1 MTGATATLRAAAR
14 RLPGLH
20 TLLHVVRWVLTI
32 AAFAWI
38 ATFFAEHHV
47 DIADAI
53 AGFEAGTVAL
63 AMGCV
68 LVGLVPGAFAW
79 QRLLARDLP
88 GVTARRGILVYLRSG
103 IGKYTPGG
111 VLAFAIQHRLLRG
124 ERAGMVL
131 LVRVFVG
138 TALAAC
144 LAAALVGLPAIA
156 AMVEGVPDAWT
167 AAAALAAFAGLGLAC
182 ALGRWPI
189 LPDTLARIGVPPPV
203 AFTAATAIM
212 ALAWTISGTH
222 LAVLGAAS
230 DAGAVFLVSAYAFSA
245 IAGIVFAVLPGA
257 FGVRDGV
264 LLAILAA
271 RLDPADAL
279 ALALLSRAMVVAGD
293 VIGTGAAAM
302 LLGRAGPAPEPTS
315 PVPEP
320 KGAFHDA

>member
-1 MTGATATLRAAAR
+1 MSGARATIRSAAR
-14 RLPGLH
+14 RLPGLR
-20 TLLHVVRWVLTI
+20 TGLLVARTALTI
-32 AAFAWI
+32 VALVWI
-38 ATFFAEHHV
+38 ATFFAEHRG

-53 AGFEAGTVAL
+53 AGFDAGTIAL
-63 AMGCV
+63 AMGSV
-68 LVGLVPGAFAW
+68 LAGLVPGAWAW
-79 QRLLARDLP
+79 QRLLSRDLP

-111 VLAFAIQHRLLRG
+111 VLAFAIQHRLLQG

-131 LVRVFVG
+131 LVRVFAG

-144 LAAALVGLPAIA
+144 LAATLVGLPAIA
-156 AMVEGVPDAWT
+156 AMIEGVPVAWT
-167 AAAALAAFAGLGLAC
+167 AAAALAALVGLGLAC

-189 LPDTLARIGVPPPV
+189 LPGTLARIGVPPPL

-230 DAGAVFLVSAYAFSA
+230 DAGAAFLVSAYAFSA

-271 RLDPADAL
+271 RLEPADAL

-293 VIGTGAAAM
+293 VIGTGAAAL
-302 LLGRAGPAPEPTS
+302 LLGRASPA
-315 PVPEP
+315 PEP
-320 KGAFHDA
+320 KGALHDA